1 MSSVRNRVLAGA
13 AVAGAAL
20 VAVTGTAGM
29 ADAAKLPGASKTR
42 SFDGGSV
49 SIRLFDE
56 SYRISR
62 AVTNI
67 QTSREVLVSG
77 KVRVTTSG
85 QVASR
90 NINVGYVVGCQ
101 VNFGGG
107 SGGGSVGGGVDLTG
121 GTPMP
126 DGVGAGP
133 SAQVELSPG
142 KATYVPVIKANVG
155 GQSVDSFN
163 VKSARG
169 GVAYSQERFGVD
181 GCAGRAEAMAKVTV
195 RVATDEFVGNV
206 TMYGKPFSLG

>member
-1 MSSVRNRVLAGA
+1 
-13 AVAGAAL
+13 AL

-101 VNFGGG
+101 VN

-155 GQSVDSFN
+155 GQSV
-163 VKSARG
+163 
-169 GVAYSQERFGVD
+169 
-181 GCAGRAEAMAKVTV
+181 
-195 RVATDEFVGNV
+195 
-206 TMYGKPFSLG
+206 